1 MAEKKS
7 SIIILESTFILSF
20 LFMLFYGIS
29 TLLIYSNFTDQR
41 YFDVWS
47 KIMMPPTGFPITFFI
62 SVIFYSLVF
71 SLIIS
76 LVYRFTKKSFSTKS
90 QLFSGLLFG
99 LALFFLTFV
108 PMYSQIYLIFN
119 IPLTIL
125 LTWTVSSLLFSLLG
139 GIMLSLVNN

>member
-1 MAEKKS
+1 M
-7 SIIILESTFILSF
+7 ILESTFILSF

-29 TLLIYSNFTDQR
+29 TLLIYTNFADQR

-47 KIMMPPTGFPITFFI
+47 KIMMPPTGFPITVFI
-62 SVIFYSLVF
+62 SVIFYSLIF

-76 LVYRFTKKSFSTKS
+76 LVYRFTKRSFSTKS

-99 LALFFLTFV
+99 LTLFFITFV

-119 IPLTIL
+119 IPVVIL
-125 LTWTVSSLLFSLLG
+125 LTWTVSGLLFSLLG